1 MITESHLRLTPKETD
16 ILGLKRKLD
25 LAKGI
30 IEKGGRPSI
39 VRAVCQISKASAL
52 QFHKEI
58 HGQGPSAGLL
68 PYDPDW
74 IIKAPQNCLHG
85 SIYFN
90 VFQTI
95 SQKTINSEIQ
105 NISSIDKVTNKKIS
119 NPAPRKKTENETA
132 KHATKGE
139 IFLASYALYEQIIGD
154 SPKILNINRAWH
166 IGQQIAM
173 SYICGISCARC
184 NSIYVSIRD
193 YPELYK
199 FCPLCDSITD
209 SSGRQKWK
217 IPNLNGNKKNANDI
231 FSKYTFHSEAL

>member
-16 ILGLKRKLD
+16 ILGLKRKLE

-74 IIKAPQNCLHG
+74 IVKAPQNCLHA

-95 SQKTINSEIQ
+95 SQKAIIEEKRDL
-105 NISSIDKVTNKKIS
+105 SSFVNKGEK
-119 NPAPRKKTENETA
+119 ETA

-139 IFLASYALYEQIIGD
+139 IFLASYTLYEQIIGD
-154 SPKILNINRAWH
+154 NPKILNINRAWH

-173 SYICGISCARC
+173 SYICGSRCARC
-184 NSIYVSIRD
+184 NSTYVSIQD

-217 IPNLNGNKKNANDI
+217 TPNLNGNKKNANDI